1 MGSYKVLKA
10 SDVRQRWSEVV
21 NEVAR
26 DKTRVIVEKSGVP
39 VAGVVS
45 PQDLEW
51 LQERDRRMAELR
63 ETMDEL
69 RQALGDVPPE
79 EFNRAVDRAVEESRF
94 RTDGLPPAR
103 SESSWYQRTGLGGA
117 CGSTTVGGDPRRL
130 ADRPISGIRVPA
142 ALG

>member
-1 MGSYKVLKA
+1 MRQSYNFVQLEDMPVGSYKVLKA

-26 DKTRVIVEKSGVP
+26 HKTRVIVEKSGVP

-63 ETMDEL
+63 ETMDEM
-69 RQALGDVPPE
+69 RQAFGDVPPE
-79 EFNRAVDRAVEESRF
+79 EFNRAVDRAVQESRS
-94 RTDGLPPAR
+94 RTDGPPPA
-103 SESSWYQRTGLGGA
+103 
-117 CGSTTVGGDPRRL
+117 
-130 ADRPISGIRVPA
+130 
-142 ALG
+142 

>member
-26 DKTRVIVEKSGVP
+26 DKTRIIVEKSGVP

-63 ETMDEL
+63 ETMDEM
-69 RQALGDVPPE
+69 RQAFRDVPPE
-79 EFNRAVDRAVEESRF
+79 EFNRAVDHAVQESRSH
-94 RTDGLPPAR
+94 TDGPP
-103 SESSWYQRTGLGGA
+103 SE
-117 CGSTTVGGDPRRL
+117 
-130 ADRPISGIRVPA
+130 
-142 ALG
+142 

>member
-1 MGSYKVLKA
+1 MTVGSYKVVKA

-39 VAGVVS
+39 VAAVVS

-63 ETMDEL
+63 ETMDEM
-69 RQALGDVPPE
+69 RQAFRDVPPE
-79 EFNRAVDRAVEESRF
+79 EFSRAVDRAVQETRSH
-94 RTDGLPPAR
+94 TDDPPPA
-103 SESSWYQRTGLGGA
+103 
-117 CGSTTVGGDPRRL
+117 
-130 ADRPISGIRVPA
+130 
-142 ALG
+142 